1 MAKRKDAMLFVS
13 LMITAAT
20 SISGLSSISNAKNSE
35 RLQELSSSI
44 VTIAP
49 NVFDYSDYSLT
60 SDESSSFCKQKL
72 YSYAKDNALISN
84 EQSQYLVNQIENSS
98 DYTAFQ
104 SLDDAYLKGSSI
116 SQFKFYL
123 TSLNETLIFSDVSS
137 LSLSIKNTDIKPTF
151 DQKNSDTVKTASLSG
166 DDFLTY
172 DGGGGGTAKTQL
184 DTNLP
189 YTESNVAYAT
199 SGKLDNVNFFGI
211 ICTPDMCISMYNKF
225 AEWINNR
232 CTYAASGSK
241 TPFEA
246 IRNVIISF
254 ASGGVF
260 TAIVIEK
267 VVKQIV
273 TYLTGL
279 LEGFLGLFDL
289 TSPIGVA
296 LGVIIGIIVI
306 GCAYIFAKMLIYGYM
321 RKGFAIGW
329 KVYSLFKWSWYN
341 GEVV

>member
-1 MAKRKDAMLFVS
+1 MLFVS

-20 SISGLSSISNAKNSE
+20 SISGLSNISNAKNSE

-44 VTIAP
+44 VSIAP
-49 NVFDYSDYSLT
+49 NVFDYSDYNLT

-72 YSYAKDNALISN
+72 YSYAKDNSLISN
-84 EQSQYLVNQIENSS
+84 EQSQYLKNQIENSS
-98 DYTAFQ
+98 DYTVFQ
-104 SLDDAYLKGSSI
+104 SLDDMYLKGSNV
-116 SQFKFYL
+116 SQFKYYL

-137 LSLSIKNTDIKPTF
+137 MSLSIKNTDIKPTF
-151 DQKNSDTVKTASLSG
+151 DQKNSDTVKTVSLSG
-166 DDFLTY
+166 DDLMTY
-172 DGGGGGTAKTQL
+172 DGGGGGGTSKTQL
-184 DTNLP
+184 ETNLP

-199 SGKLDNVNFFGI
+199 SGKLDNANFFGI

-232 CTYAASGSK
+232 CAYAAAGSK

-246 IRNVIISF
+246 MRDIIISF
-254 ASGGVF
+254 ASSGVF

-273 TYLTGL
+273 RYLTGFL
-279 LEGFLGLFDL
+279 DGFFGLFASL
-289 TSPIGVA
+289 SPIAIA
-296 LGVIIGIIVI
+296 LGIIISLIAAVSV
-306 GCAYIFAKMLIYGYM
+306 YVFAKMLIYGYM

-329 KVYSLFKWSWYN
+329 KVYSLFNWSWYN
-341 GEVV
+341 GEVA